1 MKLME
6 VLKLLVVIT
15 MVMRAMEALWI
26 EMSISGVKCVHED
39 LRNYVVVLAK
49 YAVIISDNE
58 HTQPNFLSDNTL
70 TVLSPSGK
78 SLHHEENVTHG
89 QFAFTTTEAGRYGA
103 CFLMNSHAPDIKG
116 VHIGIDWK
124 TGITA
129 KDWDSVARKEKIEDF
144 EPMLMKLEA
153 SVQTIHEKLIYL
165 KKREEE
171 MREVSERT
179 NAAVELFS
187 IMSLSICILVAS
199 FQIWYL
205 KRFFR
210 KKKLI

>member
-1 MKLME
+1 
-6 VLKLLVVIT
+6 
-15 MVMRAMEALWI
+15 
-26 EMSISGVKCVHED
+26 
-39 LRNYVVVLAK
+39 
-49 YAVIISDNE
+49 
-58 HTQPNFLSDNTL
+58 
-70 TVLSPSGK
+70 
-78 SLHHEENVTHG
+78 
-89 QFAFTTTEAGRYGA
+89 
-103 CFLMNSHAPDIKG
+103 MNSHAPDIKG
-116 VHIGIDWK
+116 VHIGIGWK
-124 TGITA
+124 TGIAA
-129 KDWDSVARKEKIEDF
+129 KDWDSVARKEKIEVRSQSQLPHRDRVGRRIANSYCILPLIFNLVLFYYTFPLQDF

-199 FQIWYL
+199 LQIWYL